1 MTAVLDFLVSFHDKG
16 LTYTAL
22 NTARSAISAV
32 TVAKNNM
39 TIGSPPLVS
48 LFMKGVY
55 KDSPPTSRYES
66 TWDVR
71 PVLTYPSSLNP
82 LEKLDLKLLTLKL
95 VMLVA
100 LVSAQR
106 GQSLHMLD
114 FSCMKD
120 VPDNTLNFCSLN
132 MSNKV
137 GRFPSVVLKAY
148 PAVSSLCV
156 SKATSKAKAASVSI
170 PEILR
175 TAGWSS
181 SRCFDQFYNKPV
193 ETSTFASAVLQIE

>member
-1 MTAVLDFLVSFHDKG
+1 MTAVLDFLVSLRDKG
-16 LTYTAL
+16 LIYTTL
-22 NTARSAISAV
+22 NTASSAISAV

-39 TIGSPPLVS
+39 TNGSHPLVS

-114 FSCMKD
+114 ISCMKE
-120 VPDNTLNFCSLN
+120 VPEGFEFLLTEHVKQSRP
-132 MSNKV
+132 
-137 GRFPSVVLKAY
+137 GYRAPSVVLKAY
-148 PAVSSLCV
+148 PGDSHFAYLLIWKNTSSVPSL
-156 SKATSKAKAASVSI
+156 
-170 PEILR
+170 
-175 TAGWSS
+175 
-181 SRCFDQFYNKPV
+181 
-193 ETSTFASAVLQIE
+193 